1 MARARN
7 IKPGIITND
16 ELASTSPFARL
27 VFIYS
32 WMLADFNGNLEYK
45 PVKLKVQTLPYDDV
59 DIDGLVT
66 ELERFGFVKRY
77 DENGSRYMHICNF
90 KKHQNPH
97 KNESSRGSETPTPES
112 VKSRKKLKEKT
123 EQDQQTKDD
132 SVKDQIKTEP
142 VPSQN
147 GTAPADSLSLIPDSG
162 SLIPDTSE
170 LPCAPKAAPPE
181 ESIPDI
187 ATQAIAYLNEK
198 AGRNFK
204 VVPASTKLIQAR
216 LKEGAT
222 LDDIKDVIDR
232 KCAEWAGNPKFEQY
246 LRPATLFNAEKFNN
260 YVGQIGAPLPV
271 SNLVDGTSRFAGRQ
285 TVDERNREVALQ
297 WAAGGD
303 FYDQQ

>member
-1 MARARN
+1 MARSRN

-32 WMLADFNGNLEYK
+32 WMLADYNGNLEYK

-97 KNESSRGSETPTPES
+97 KNESSRGSEIPTPES

-123 EQDQQTKDD
+123 EQDQQAKDD

-162 SLIPDTSE
+162 YLIPDTSE
-170 LPCAPKAAPPE
+170 LPCASDAAPLAGENNSDELYSDDFNAFWSAYPLKKGKKLAAQKLKTAKKKNPKPNFITWLIE
-181 ESIPDI
+181 DVKCRAKGHEWLKNQGEFIPHA
-187 ATQAIAYLNEK
+187 ATYLNQERWNDP
-198 AGRNFK
+198 APNVSAIQSRHTGFEDRDYSEGLIEGVSDNAANF
-204 VVPASTKLIQAR
+204 
-216 LKEGAT
+216 
-222 LDDIKDVIDR
+222 
-232 KCAEWAGNPKFEQY
+232 
-246 LRPATLFNAEKFNN
+246 
-260 YVGQIGAPLPV
+260 
-271 SNLVDGTSRFAGRQ
+271 
-285 TVDERNREVALQ
+285 
-297 WAAGGD
+297 
-303 FYDQQ
+303 

>member
-162 SLIPDTSE
+162 YLIPDSVKNNGPSE
-170 LPCAPKAAPPE
+170 DEPAPDKKSPPKKFTE
-181 ESIPDI
+181 AEFDEFWE
-187 ATQAIAYLNEK
+187 NCRDNWH
-198 AGRNFK
+198 GR
-204 VVPASTKLIQAR
+204 P
-216 LKEGAT
+216 GH
-222 LDDIKDVIDR
+222 
-232 KCAEWAGNPKFEQY
+232 KFE
-246 LRPATLFNAEKFNN
+246 AKAEFKKL
-260 YVGQIGAPLPV
+260 YRSEIGRASCRERV
-271 SNLVDGTSRFAGRQ
+271 CFLV
-285 TVDERNREVALQ
+285 
-297 WAAGGD
+297 
-303 FYDQQ
+303 

>member
-1 MARARN
+1 MARSRN

-16 ELASTSPFARL
+16 ELASTSSFARL

-32 WMLADFNGNLEYK
+32 WMLADYNGNLEYK

-77 DENGSRYMHICNF
+77 EENGSRYMHICNF

-97 KNESSRGSETPTPES
+97 KNESSRGSDIPTPES
-112 VKSRKKLKEKT
+112 VESRKKVKEKS
-123 EQDQQTKDD
+123 EQDHTVEEDSGKDP
-132 SVKDQIKTEP
+132 IEPEP

-162 SLIPDTSE
+162 YLIPDTSE
-170 LPCAPKAAPPE
+170 LPCASDAARPDDQNKSPDLYSEDFNQFWKAYPSKKNKRTAAQKFKTLRKKNTSAE
-181 ESIPDI
+181 FLSRLVEDVECRARGHEWLKENGQFIPHA
-187 ATQAIAYLNEK
+187 ATYLNQERWNDPAPVTDITTGSSRS
-198 AGRNFK
+198 AGYK
-204 VVPASTKLIQAR
+204 
-216 LKEGAT
+216 
-222 LDDIKDVIDR
+222 
-232 KCAEWAGNPKFEQY
+232 
-246 LRPATLFNAEKFNN
+246 
-260 YVGQIGAPLPV
+260 
-271 SNLVDGTSRFAGRQ
+271 

>member
-1 MARARN
+1 MARSRN

-16 ELASTSPFARL
+16 ELASTSSFARL

-32 WMLADFNGNLEYK
+32 WMLADYNGNLEYK

-97 KNESSRGSETPTPES
+97 KNESSRGSEIPTPES
-112 VKSRKKLKEKT
+112 VESRKKAKEKA
-123 EQDQQTKDD
+123 EQNHKPKDD

-147 GTAPADSLSLIPDSG
+147 GTAPADSLSLIPDPG
-162 SLIPDTSE
+162 SLIPDPIE
-170 LPCAPKAAPPE
+170 LPCASDAARLDDHGKSPELYSEDFNQFWKAYPSKKNKRTAALKFKKLREKKSTPE
-181 ESIPDI
+181 FLAFLIEDIECRAKGHEWLKNNGDYIPHA
-187 ATQAIAYLNEK
+187 ATYLNQERWNDPAPVTDITTGSSRS
-198 AGRNFK
+198 AGYK
-204 VVPASTKLIQAR
+204 
-216 LKEGAT
+216 
-222 LDDIKDVIDR
+222 
-232 KCAEWAGNPKFEQY
+232 
-246 LRPATLFNAEKFNN
+246 
-260 YVGQIGAPLPV
+260 
-271 SNLVDGTSRFAGRQ
+271 